1 MSILTDISFFTVM
14 DIVYDELSLSRM
26 GEYQT
31 LQLDKMMTSN
41 YNEMTYN
48 VNPQLLD

>member
-1 MSILTDISFFTVM
+1 MFVYFLTHLITVSILTDISFFTVM

-31 LQLDKMMTSN
+31 LQLGIFIK
-41 YNEMTYN
+41 
-48 VNPQLLD
+48 LLS